1 MIKLLA
7 YLRGKTAR
15 WSFFFRTLALALA
28 AFGCYTSMYAFRKA
42 FTAGTFDGG
51 EVWGVDYKVWL
62 VIAQV
67 AGYMLSKFYGIRF
80 IAELGDRHRGAKIV
94 LLVGLS
100 WAALLGFALVPA
112 PLNMGFLFL
121 NGLPLGMI
129 WGLVFSYL
137 EGRRTTEL
145 LGAVMSVSLVFASGL
160 VKTIARVLMEILHV
174 SEYWMPFCTGLLF
187 VIPLLAC
194 TLLLELLPPPDARD
208 RTLRT
213 VRLPMDSAARKAFLL
228 AYLPGLLLTIFA
240 YLLFTII
247 RDVRDNFEVEIWADV
262 GVTANYIYAQ
272 IDSLIALAVLGMM
285 SLLIFVKN
293 NLKAFTLIHLM
304 IIAGC
309 LAAGAS
315 TWLFMQGRIG
325 GVAWMSVAGL
335 GLYMVYIPYNAI
347 FFERLLATFR
357 HRGNIGFVMYV
368 ADAVGYLGS
377 VAVLIIRELG
387 LVHLSWGGFFQQA
400 TLLSSVLGG
409 IAVGLSLW
417 YFRQK
422 KGRANNV
429 STQELATWDG
439 QITYSNT

>member
-213 VRLPMDSAARKAFLL
+213 VRLPMDSAARKAFLV

-262 GVTANYIYAQ
+262 GVTGNYIYAQ
-272 IDSLIALAVLGMM
+272 IDSLIALAVLMMMGM
-285 SLLIFVKN
+285 LIFVKS

-309 LAAGAS
+309 IAAGMS
-315 TWLFMQGRIG
+315 TWLFVQGHIG
-325 GVAWMSVAGL
+325 GVAWMSISGL

-377 VAVLIIRELG
+377 VAVLVIRELG

-400 TLLSSVLGG
+400 VLLSSVLGG
-409 IAVGLSLW
+409 ISVGLSLW

-422 KGRANNV
+422 KSKV
-429 STQELATWDG
+429 TKETQHEPAAWKG